1 MGNNF
6 LNAKNKPHAL
16 LLIESKLCDLN
27 NFVKNYMKSIVSS
40 VGSKEWSQKI
50 DDNTYYDIIRVNGY
64 ENTIK
69 KDDILNIVNQFSK
82 TSVESLGIKFYII
95 YGIEF
100 ATSQA
105 VNSLLKFL
113 EEPPVDTYAILTT
126 RALNLVLP
134 TIKSRCQTF
143 ILKSDLNIFTETFKS
158 IKLNEQQ
165 LKTIKNIYYSY
176 DEAIKDINNNDFYDS
191 YELALS
197 FVKNFDN
204 LAIIKQLQEK
214 FIKLDYKQ
222 IMLILKIINTLIP
235 TNPNIIKILENI
247 SVNPI
252 KILLFNNVWSILRGV
267 K

>member
-1 MGNNF
+1 
-6 LNAKNKPHAL
+6 
-16 LLIESKLCDLN
+16 
-27 NFVKNYMKSIVSS
+27 
-40 VGSKEWSQKI
+40 
-50 DDNTYYDIIRVNGY
+50 
-64 ENTIK
+64 
-69 KDDILNIVNQFSK
+69 
-82 TSVESLGIKFYII
+82 
-95 YGIEF
+95 
-100 ATSQA
+100 
-105 VNSLLKFL
+105 
-113 EEPPVDTYAILTT
+113 
-126 RALNLVLP
+126 
-134 TIKSRCQTF
+134 
-143 ILKSDLNIFTETFKS
+143 
-158 IKLNEQQ
+158 LNEQQ

-252 KILLFNNVWSILRGV
+252 KILLFNNV
-267 K
+267 